1 MEIASTRLRVAGAG
15 VPRRQTTNISTNERI
30 DMDNAMNELWRAQQ
44 DAATRLTESWRT
56 LLQPAAD
63 GTARPPAPAQ
73 TDDPTQQLVDTDP
86 GETTDS
92 DTTDSDTTGEVTEP
106 EPEPEPSALDAFQA
120 IHALRD
126 GQRDLAQH
134 MTRWAEL
141 QRDLADTTTAWA
153 SRQRDHADALDRVLA
168 PFSAGTV
175 ERPV

>member
-1 MEIASTRLRVAGAG
+1 MPASTR
-15 VPRRQTTNISTNERI
+15 RQMTNISTNERI

-63 GTARPPAPAQ
+63 GTARPPAPSQ

-92 DTTDSDTTGEVTEP
+92 DTTGSDTTDSDTTGEVTEPEP

-134 MTRWAEL
+134 VTRWAEL

-153 SRQRDHADALDRVLA
+153 SRQRDHADALDRLLA
-168 PFSAGTV
+168 PFSPGTV

>member
-1 MEIASTRLRVAGAG
+1 MPASA
-15 VPRRQTTNISTNERI
+15 RRQTTNIITNERI

-153 SRQRDHADALDRVLA
+153 SRQRDHADTLDRLLA
-168 PFSAGTV
+168 PFSPGTV